1 MVTRAPPQVRTRFSN
16 AAVGRRTVRVERG
29 GSALGREE
37 YLRITT
43 LHAIL
48 LRAAHMFYGVS
59 VAAVLVA
66 IGGALGTLL
75 RYGANVALS
84 ARFGTGFPYATFVV
98 NALGSCALALLSQ
111 VLTGRT
117 LWGVPLGLILG
128 TGVLGGFTTYSS
140 FNLETLRMLQQGQ
153 TQLALFY
160 AGLTFAT
167 CLALGTLGWAVGVRL
182 MR

>member
-1 MVTRAPPQVRTRFSN
+1 MP
-16 AAVGRRTVRVERG
+16 
-29 GSALGREE
+29 
-37 YLRITT
+37 T

-48 LRAAHMFYGVS
+48 LRAPFMFYGATVT
-59 VAAVLVA
+59 ALLVA

-84 ARFGTGFPYATFVV
+84 ARLGTGFPYATFAV

-111 VLTGRT
+111 VLAGRL
-117 LWGVPLGLILG
+117 LWGVPLVLILG
-128 TGVLGGFTTYSS
+128 TGVLGGFTTYSA
-140 FNLETLRMLQQGQ
+140 FNLETIRMLQQGQ
-153 TQLALFY
+153 TPLALFY

-167 CLALGTLGWAVGVRL
+167 CLALGALGWALGARL